1 MKSVHPSLVLS
12 FLAVGF
18 AVSCGTKPSRL
29 AQVATASTTEPS
41 GFAKEMD
48 IAIIPAPQRWELR
61 DGTFLLDLS
70 TRIVADP
77 ASQQTAQWLA
87 ERLRS
92 ATGYPIPVAT
102 SRTGDATAGT
112 IRLTTQNAAALG
124 QEGYALTADPRSV
137 VIRAPKPAGVFYG
150 MQSLLQLLP
159 PEVFSAT
166 AVTNV
171 AWRMPCVEIQD
182 QPRFPWRG
190 LMLDVSRHFFTKTEV
205 EHLLDLL
212 ALHKINTFQWH
223 LVDDQGWRIEIKK
236 YPKLTEVGAW
246 RDGVGFGFDRSATT
260 NYGPDGRYGGFYTQD
275 DIREVVAYAAAR
287 HINIVPE
294 IEMPGHSTAAL
305 AAYPQFSCTG
315 GPFKMELQGGV
326 FHGVYCA
333 GNEQTFSFLQDVLT
347 EVFALFPGKYIH
359 IGGDEAPKDDW
370 QKCAK
375 CQARIKAEGLKDEK
389 ELQSY
394 FIRRIEKFVNSKGR
408 TLIGWSEIREG
419 GLPEN
424 AALMDWIGGAVE
436 GAVEGHDVVMSPT
449 SHCYL
454 DYYQSQNHS
463 SEPRAIGGFLPLAK
477 VYSFEPIPANLSAQ
491 YQPHI
496 LGAQGNLWTEYI
508 PTVKQMQYMIFPREC
523 AMAEVAWSPK
533 ESRNWDDF
541 TRRLQIHAKRLDL
554 LNVNYRHDTST
565 TPVLPSSP

>member
-1 MKSVHPSLVLS
+1 MN
-12 FLAVGF
+12 
-18 AVSCGTKPSRL
+18 
-29 AQVATASTTEPS
+29 
-41 GFAKEMD
+41 
-48 IAIIPAPQRWELR
+48 IAIIPAPQKCERR
-61 DGTFLLDLS
+61 DGVFRLDASL
-70 TRIVADP
+70 RIVADP
-77 ASQQTAQWLA
+77 ASRQTAQWLA
-87 ERLRS
+87 ERLRR
-92 ATGYPIPVAT
+92 ATGYPMPVAT
-102 SRTGDATAGT
+102 SRTGKAAAGT
-112 IRLTTQNAAALG
+112 ILLTTQDADAALG
-124 QEGYALTADPRSV
+124 QEGYVLTVAPGSV
-137 VIRAPKPAGVFYG
+137 VVRAPEPAGVFYG

-159 PEVFSAT
+159 PEVFSAVV
-166 AVTNV
+166 ATNA

-205 EHLLDLL
+205 EQLLDLL
-212 ALHKINTFQWH
+212 ALHKINTFHWH

-236 YPKLTEVGAW
+236 YPKLTQVGAW
-246 RDGVGFGFDRSATT
+246 RDGVGFGFGKSVTT

-275 DIREVVAYAAAR
+275 EIREVVAYAAAR
-287 HINIVPE
+287 HIAIVPE

-333 GNEQTFSFLQDVLT
+333 GNDQTFAFLQDVLT

-370 QKCAK
+370 EKCAK
-375 CQARIKAEGLKDEK
+375 CQARMKMEGLKDEK

-394 FIRRIEKFVNSKGR
+394 FIRRIGEFVNSKGR

-419 GLPEN
+419 GLARN

-436 GAVEGHDVVMSPT
+436 GAGEGHDVVMSPT
-449 SHCYL
+449 AHCYL

-463 SEPRAIGGFLPLAK
+463 AEPRAGGGYLPLTK
-477 VYSFEPIPANLSAQ
+477 VYSFEPVPANLPAQ
-491 YQPHI
+491 FQGHI

-533 ESRNWDDF
+533 EARNWDDF
-541 TRRLQIHAKRLDL
+541 VRRLQIHARRLDQ
-554 LNVNYRHDTST
+554 LNVNYRHDAST
-565 TPVLPSSP
+565 TPAPPPAASGSGPAAQ

>member
-1 MKSVHPSLVLS
+1 
-12 FLAVGF
+12 
-18 AVSCGTKPSRL
+18 
-29 AQVATASTTEPS
+29 
-41 GFAKEMD
+41 MD

-333 GNEQTFSFLQDVLT
+333 GNEQTFAFLQDVLT

-436 GAVEGHDVVMSPT
+436 GAAGGHDVVMSPT

-463 SEPRAIGGFLPLAK
+463 SEPQAIGGFLPLAK

-508 PTVKQMQYMIFPREC
+508 PTVKQTQYMIFPREC